1 MESRDDLALCEA
13 QLLLVSLQQSWNN
26 ESNRSFDLMNELD
39 TAEQRLL
46 ALFSAEWEARGGQR
60 QMINFAYSE
69 YRKQLMLQFRLR
81 AVRHASPSSR

>member
-26 ESNRSFDLMNELD
+26 KSNRSFDLMNELD
-39 TAEQRLL
+39 AAERRLL